1 MARIG
6 IRTSGISRRYFLTSA
21 SALALFQILPLRAR
35 AATIAETI
43 YTGGPIL
50 TMNDAQ
56 PRAEAV
62 AVAGGKIIAVG
73 SLAEVS
79 SLKGPDTVM
88 VELGGR
94 TLVPGFVDPHGHT
107 MMGGVQAVS
116 ANLLSPPDGD
126 VVDIASLQKTMRD
139 WMAANADVI
148 QKAKLLIGFGYDQS
162 QLAELRAP
170 TKEELDAIST
180 ELPVIVIHQSGHM
193 MAINSKAFAMAGIT
207 AETDDPP
214 GGVIQRVPGSREP
227 SGVLEE
233 NAKDLALPALL
244 GNVGPESMVALAMAG
259 AEMWASYGYTT
270 AQEGKSTKSIDDV
283 WRGLAEAG
291 KLPIDIVSYPD
302 YLTGRDYIAKAASR
316 DYDGRFR
323 VGGAKLTIDGSP
335 QGFTAWR
342 DRPYFAP
349 VGHYPPGYAGYAAVT
364 TEKVVEALD
373 WSFANTVQILVHSN
387 GEAAS
392 DALIAAVKAAT
403 DAHGRGDHRPVLVHG
418 QFEREDQVQSFV
430 DLGVFPSLFPMH
442 TFYWGDWHREHTV
455 GPALVDDISPTGWYR
470 ARGSMFSS
478 HADAPVAY
486 PDSMRIIDATVTRR
500 SRSGDIIGP
509 AQRVDV
515 ITALKAMTIWPAYQ
529 HFEEASK
536 GSIEVGKRADFAI
549 LSADPTAVPVDTLD
563 QIVVTETVK
572 DGKSIYVRGQK
583 KTGLMRPKDIRNFA
597 LFETFRQLHLAREL
611 AFLPEADRTEEARQA
626 ILARY
631 EDCDATLLM
640 PWLFGLPDTGRTAD
654 ASGIA
659 LPG

>member
-1 MARIG
+1 MP
-6 IRTSGISRRYFLTSA
+6 LTA
-21 SALALFQILPLRAR
+21 H
-35 AATIAETI
+35 AADTAETI
-43 YTGGPIL
+43 YFGGPIL

-73 SLAEVS
+73 SLEEVS
-79 SLKGPDTVM
+79 TLKGPDTVM
-88 VELGGR
+88 VDLGGR

-107 MMGGVQAVS
+107 TMGGLQAVS
-116 ANLLSPPDGD
+116 ANLLSPPDGE

-139 WMAANADVI
+139 WMTANAGVI
-148 QKAKLLIGFGYDQS
+148 QKAGLVIGFGYDQS

-180 ELPVIVIHQSGHM
+180 DLPVALFHQSGHM
-193 MAINSKAFAMAGIT
+193 VALNSKAFAMAGIT
-207 AETDDPP
+207 AETEDPP

-233 NAKDLALPALL
+233 NAKNLALPVLL
-244 GNVGPESMVALAMAG
+244 RNVGPESLTALAMAG

-270 AQEGKSTKSIDDV
+270 AQEGKSTKAIDDV
-283 WRGLAEAG
+283 WRGLAKAG
-291 KLPIDIVSYPD
+291 KLPIDIVSFPD
-302 YLTGRDYIAKAASR
+302 YLTGPDYIVGAVSR
-316 DYDGRFR
+316 DYDGGFR

-349 VGHYPPGYAGYAAVT
+349 VGSFPPAYAGYAAVN
-364 TEKVVEALD
+364 TEKVVEAVD
-373 WSFANTVQILVHSN
+373 WSFANNVQILVHSN

-403 DAHGRGDHRPVLVHG
+403 AVHGRGDHRPVLVHG
-418 QFEREDQVQSFV
+418 QFEREDQVQSFI

-442 TFYWGDWHREHTV
+442 TFYWGDWHRDHTV
-455 GPALVDDISPTGWYR
+455 GPALVDNISPTGWYR
-470 ARGSMFSS
+470 GRGSMFSS

-486 PDSMRIIDATVTRR
+486 PDSMRILDATVTRR

-536 GSIEVGKRADFAI
+536 GSVEVGKRADFAI
-549 LSADPTAVPVDTLD
+549 LSADPTAVDADTLD
-563 QIVVTETVK
+563 QILVTETVK
-572 DGKSIYVRGQK
+572 DGVSIYVRGEK
-583 KTGLMRPKDIRNFA
+583 KTDLLRPRELRNFA
-597 LFETFRQLHLAREL
+597 LFETFRQIHLTREFAL
-611 AFLPEADRTEEARQA
+611 LPEAERTEDARQA
-626 ILARY
+626 ILANWD
-631 EDCDATLLM
+631 DCDATLLL
-640 PWLFGLPDTGRTAD
+640 PWLFGLPDPDRTAS
-654 ASGIA
+654 ALGITLA
-659 LPG
+659 GQRSRRT

>member
-1 MARIG
+1 LIALLEPIMR
-6 IRTSGISRRYFLTSA
+6 ISRRSFLASTSA
-21 SALALFQILPLRAR
+21 FTLVPVLPQAAR
-35 AATIAETI
+35 AATIAEKI

-56 PRAEAV
+56 PRVEAV
-62 AVAGGKIIAVG
+62 AVTGGKIIAVG

-79 SLKGPDTVM
+79 ALKGPNTLM
-88 VELGGR
+88 VDLGGR

-107 MMGGVQAVS
+107 TMGGVQAVS
-116 ANLLSPPDGD
+116 ANLLSPPDGE

-139 WMAANADVI
+139 WMAANTGVI
-148 QKAKLLIGFGYDQS
+148 EKAKLVIGFGYDQS

-170 TKEELDAIST
+170 TKEELDAISID
-180 ELPVIVIHQSGHM
+180 LPIVLFHQSGHM
-193 MAINSKAFAMAGIT
+193 VALNSKAFAMAGIT
-207 AETDDPP
+207 AATEDPP

-244 GNVGPESMVALAMAG
+244 GNVGPKSLTALAMAG

-270 AQEGKSTKSIDDV
+270 AQEGKSTKAIDDV
-283 WRGLAEAG
+283 WRALAKAG

-302 YLTGRDYIAKAASR
+302 YLLGRDYIAGAASK

-349 VGHYPPGYAGYAAVT
+349 VGHYPPGYAGYPAVT

-373 WSFANTVQILVHSN
+373 WSFANKVQILVHSN

-392 DALIAAVKAAT
+392 DTLIAAVKAAT
-403 DAHGRGDHRPVLVHG
+403 EAHGRGDHRPVLVHG

-430 DLGVFPSLFPMH
+430 DLNVFPSLFPMH

-455 GPALVDDISPTGWYR
+455 GPALVDNISPTGWYR

-486 PDSMRIIDATVTRR
+486 PDSMRILDATVTRR

-536 GSIEVGKRADFAI
+536 GSLEVGKRADFAI
-549 LSADPTAVPVDTLD
+549 LSADPAAVAVDTLD

-572 DGKSIYVRGQK
+572 DGKSIYVRGEK
-583 KTGLMRPKDIRNFA
+583 KTDLMRPKDIRNVA
-597 LFETFRQLHLAREL
+597 LFESFRQLHLMREL
-611 AFLPEADRTEEARQA
+611 AFLPEAERTEESRQA
-626 ILARY
+626 ILASY
-631 EDCDATLLM
+631 DNCDATLLL
-640 PWLFGLPDTGRTAD
+640 PWLFGLPDAGRTTSAP
-654 ASGIA
+654 GNT